1 MNKLISSILSIA
13 LSASACAQM
22 PPALID
28 GKAISIPSSVD
39 KLTLIARAGDFL
51 AVMPRNASD
60 PCPAFARFR
69 FVTPDVISA
78 QSAAIVSTIGWQQ
91 GTTGAN
97 QPICRAVLRAEHIP
111 FVPRPELR
119 MFASVQA
126 NKAESAS
133 VEVRSICTSDSCLL
147 LPPGQAMASSGA
159 AAKINR
165 EIEALHGQVS
175 KARNATVGK
184 LTQHQVSSTECD
196 TTSQTCQTQAGTV
209 GESIKTQKSNSSVKE

>member
-1 MNKLISSILSIA
+1 MNKLISSILTIA

-28 GKAISIPSSVD
+28 SKAISIPSNVD
-39 KLTLIARAGDFL
+39 KLTLIASAGDFL
-51 AVMPRNASD
+51 AVMPRKASD

-69 FVTPDVISA
+69 FVTADVISA

-91 GTTGAN
+91 GTTGAT

-111 FVPRPELR
+111 FAPRPELR

-126 NKAESAS
+126 NKTESMP
-133 VEVRSICTSDSCLL
+133 VEVRSVCSTDTCLF
-147 LPPGQAMASSGA
+147 LPPGQAMTSSGA

-165 EIEALHGQVS
+165 EIEALQGQVS
-175 KARNATVGK
+175 TAWNATVGK
-184 LTQHQVSSTECD
+184 LLQHQARSTECD

-209 GESIKTQKSNSSVKE
+209 GESIKTQKSN

>member
-28 GKAISIPSSVD
+28 SKAISIPSNVNVD
-39 KLTLIARAGDFL
+39 KLTLIASAGDFL
-51 AVMPRNASD
+51 AVMPRKASD

-69 FVTPDVISA
+69 FVTTDVTV

-91 GTTGAN
+91 GTAGTA
-97 QPICRAVLRAEHIP
+97 QPICHAVLRAEQIP

-119 MFASVQA
+119 MFASVQT
-126 NKAESAS
+126 NKSESTS
-133 VEVRSICTSDSCLL
+133 VEVRSICTSDTCLV
-147 LPPGQAMASSGA
+147 LPPGQAMPNSGA

-165 EIEALHGQVS
+165 EIEALQGQVS
-175 KARNATVGK
+175 KAWNATVGK
-184 LTQHQVSSTECD
+184 LTQQQASSTECD
-196 TTSQTCQTQAGTV
+196 TTSQTCQMQAGTV
-209 GESIKTQKSNSSVKE
+209 GESIKTQKSN